1 VARDNVVGDIWRR
14 RVGGLL
20 LSLGLLAA
28 AVGYSGMVLR
38 GIVTDE
44 GVATRAAEAALNDD
58 QLRSFLSEQTSDAIG
73 SQLLGLDTVA
83 SLEAFGIDPSQDL
96 EKIAAAVMAD
106 PRFTNAFVETV
117 RQIHHIVLV
126 EAGPAP
132 VVDVTALVQVARD
145 AAIALNPAYAPL
157 FPVDGT
163 LLVEVPSQQLPDL
176 TGVTQGLGDRARL
189 AAIAAAVLVAVGMIV
204 HSRRPRGLRR
214 VGTWAIGTAVV
225 QLAVALALPI
235 AAGKVPGEV
244 SGVAEAMADILRPR
258 LIVPAAMLG
267 AVGIALVAAAWRW
280 QRADDR
286 AGERLGAHAFL
297 GADPFAAQAMV
308 DAPIELATHR
318 SPMGAPPVPLAS
330 AGLEP
335 LALEG
340 RSGRGDDR
348 SPLPASGP
356 FSDSATGGGFSGR
369 QDALPT
375 TPRGA

>member
-58 QLRSFLSEQTSDAIG
+58 QLRSFLSEQTSDAIA

-132 VVDVTALVQVARD
+132 VVDVTALV
-145 AAIALNPAYAPL
+145 PAYAPL

-163 LLVEVPSQQLPDL
+163 LLVEVPSEQLPDL
-176 TGVTQGLGDRARL
+176 TGVTEGLGDRARL

-225 QLAVALALPI
+225 QLAVALALPV

>member
-58 QLRSFLSEQTSDAIG
+58 QLRSFLSEQTSDAIA

-163 LLVEVPSQQLPDL
+163 LLVEVPSEQLPDL
-176 TGVTQGLGDRARL
+176 TGVTEGLGDRARL

-225 QLAVALALPI
+225 QLAVALALPV

-258 LIVPAAMLG
+258 LIVPRRRRHRTRRRRMALAA
-267 AVGIALVAAAWRW
+267 R
-280 QRADDR
+280 R
-286 AGERLGAHAFL
+286 
-297 GADPFAAQAMV
+297 
-308 DAPIELATHR
+308 
-318 SPMGAPPVPLAS
+318 
-330 AGLEP
+330 
-335 LALEG
+335 
-340 RSGRGDDR
+340 
-348 SPLPASGP
+348 
-356 FSDSATGGGFSGR
+356 
-369 QDALPT
+369 
-375 TPRGA
+375 

>member
-58 QLRSFLSEQTSDAIG
+58 QLRSFLSEQTSDAIA
-73 SQLLGLDTVA
+73 SQLIGLDTVA
-83 SLEAFGIDPSQDL
+83 SLEAFGIDPTQDL

-106 PRFTNAFVETV
+106 PRFTDAFVETV

-163 LLVEVPSQQLPDL
+163 LLVEVPSEQLPDL

-189 AAIAAAVLVAVGMIV
+189 AAVAAAALVAGGMIV

-318 SPMGAPPVPLAS
+318 SPMNAPPVPLAS
-330 AGLEP
+330 AGLDS
-335 LALEG
+335 LAVEG
-340 RSGRGDDR
+340 RPSWGDDR